1 MIVTKSSQQIYLS
14 NELKH
19 DNQTNKIFT
28 SKYTQI
34 KHLTMI
40 KLINIS
46 SKIYIYVS
54 VKMSVQTI

>member
-1 MIVTKSSQQIYLS
+1 MIVTKTVNKFTLS

-46 SKIYIYVS
+46 SKIYIYMC